1 VVPLYARV
9 VTSNS
14 GRIPTRSATLL
25 SIIVSAYIAAQL
37 LADVASLKL
46 ALVGGRA
53 IDGGTLI
60 YPLTFTLRDL
70 IHKVAGKRVARTM
83 IFVAAVANLF
93 MALLFWVVDQLPV
106 VPDSGLQSELFGA
119 VLGPVWRIVFASII
133 AEVISE
139 LIDTEAYSAWVAR
152 FQHRHQWGRVLFSNL
167 IAIPIDSII
176 FAVIAF
182 AGVVPGNVVTEIIA
196 TNIGVKVGVTVLS
209 IPLIY
214 LIKPDPLVEDEIVE
228 ALPSGGPT
236 DTA

>member
-1 VVPLYARV
+1 VVGVYARA
-9 VTSNS
+9 VTSGS
-14 GRIPTRSATLL
+14 DRLPTRSATLL
-25 SIIVSAYIAAQL
+25 SIIVSAYVAAQL

-46 ALVGGRA
+46 GLVGGRA

-93 MALLFWVVDQLPV
+93 MALLFWVVDLLPM
-106 VPDSGLQSELFGA
+106 VPDSGPQSELFGA

-133 AEVISE
+133 AEVVAE

-167 IAIPIDSII
+167 IAIPIDSIL

-182 AGVVPGNVVTEIIA
+182 AGVVPMGVVTEIIF
-196 TNIGVKVGVTVLS
+196 TNIGVKVAVTVLS

-214 LIKPDPLVEDEIVE
+214 LVRPDPLVEDEFVR
-228 ALPSGGPT
+228 AMPNSG
-236 DTA
+236 

>member
-1 VVPLYARV
+1 MREGVYARA
-9 VTSNS
+9 VTSPTD
-14 GRIPTRSATLL
+14 RLPTRAATLL

-46 ALVGGRA
+46 ALIADRA

-83 IFVAAVANLF
+83 IFIAAAANLF
-93 MALLFWVVDQLPV
+93 MALLFWVVDWLPV
-106 VPDSGLQSELFGA
+106 VPDSGPQSELFGA
-119 VLGPVWRIVFASII
+119 VLGPVWRIVAASII
-133 AEVISE
+133 AEVVAE

-152 FQHRHQWGRVLFSNL
+152 FRHRHQWGRVLFSNL
-167 IAIPIDSII
+167 IAIPVDSVL

-182 AGVVPGNVVTEIIA
+182 SGVVSAGVVTEIIF
-196 TNIGVKVGVTVLS
+196 TNIGVKIAVTVLS

-214 LIKPDPLVEDEIVE
+214 LVRPDPLVEDEVIT
-228 ALPSGGPT
+228 AAPSPSRN
-236 DTA
+236 

>member
-1 VVPLYARV
+1 MVGVYARA
-9 VTSNS
+9 VTSGS
-14 GRIPTRSATLL
+14 DRLPTRSATLL
-25 SIIVSAYIAAQL
+25 SIIVSAYVAAQL

-46 ALVGGRA
+46 GLVGGRA

-93 MALLFWVVDQLPV
+93 MALLFWVVDLLPM
-106 VPDSGLQSELFGA
+106 VPDSGPQSELFGA

-133 AEVISE
+133 AEVVAE

-167 IAIPIDSII
+167 IAIPIDSIL

-182 AGVVPGNVVTEIIA
+182 AGVVPMGVVTEIIF
-196 TNIGVKVGVTVLS
+196 TNIGVKVAVTVLS

-214 LIKPDPLVEDEIVE
+214 LVRPDPLVEDEFVR
-228 ALPSGGPT
+228 AMPNSG
-236 DTA
+236 